1 MTMLGFRINPAPP
14 RPPAVLLD
22 AFRGVVTPHI
32 SDNMNRLCGVVG
44 LARYNGS
51 GKLVGTAFTV
61 KTRPGDNLMVHKAL
75 DLASA
80 GDVVVVDGGGALE
93 NALVGELM
101 TLYAR
106 SRGIAGFVIDGAI
119 RDVATFAA
127 SDFPCYARG
136 HVHRGPYK
144 DGPGEINVPVAIG
157 GLVIHPGDVL
167 LGDEDGLVAFPAAEA
182 ASLLEQ
188 ARLWAAKEE
197 AAKTAI
203 SEQRYDRSW
212 IDETLRAKGV
222 LPPEGRRQ

>member
-1 MTMLGFRINPAPP
+1 MTMLGFRINAAPP
-14 RPPAVLLD
+14 RPAAALLD
-22 AFRGVVTPHI
+22 AFRDVVTPHI
-32 SDNMNRLCGVVG
+32 SDNMSRLCGVVG
-44 LARYNGS
+44 LARYNNT

-75 DLASA
+75 DLA
-80 GDVVVVDGGGALE
+80 GPGHVIVVDGGGALE

-127 SDFPCYARG
+127 SNFPCYARG

-157 GLVIHPGDVL
+157 GLVIHPGDVVV
-167 LGDEDGLVAFPAAEA
+167 GDEDGLVAFPAGEA
-182 ASLLEQ
+182 AALLER
-188 ARLWAAKEE
+188 ARAWAAKEE
-197 AAKTAI
+197 EAKAAIVGGRWERT
-203 SEQRYDRSW
+203 W
-212 IDETLRAKGV
+212 VDETLRAKGV
-222 LPPEGRRQ
+222 LPKAGA

>member
-1 MTMLGFRINPAPP
+1 MTLGFRINPAPP
-14 RPPAVLLD
+14 RPPAALLEP
-22 AFRGVVTPHI
+22 FRGVVTPHI
-32 SDNMNRLCGVVG
+32 SDNMSRLCGVVG
-44 LARYNGS
+44 LTRYNGS

-75 DLASA
+75 DIAGP
-80 GDVVVVDGGGALE
+80 GDVIVVDGGGDLN

-106 SRGIAGFVIDGAI
+106 TRGILGFVIDGAI
-119 RDVATFAA
+119 RDVATFAS

-157 GLVIHPGDVL
+157 GLVIEPGDVVV
-167 LGDEDGLVAFPAAEA
+167 GDEDGLVAFPPGEA
-182 ASLLEQ
+182 ASLIER
-188 ARLWAAKEE
+188 ARAWAAKEE
-197 AAKTAI
+197 EAKAAI
-203 SEQRYDRSW
+203 RDRRYDRNW

-222 LPPEGRRQ
+222 LAAKR